1 MKLVFATHN
10 ENKVKEVKSL
20 LPKNFKILSL
30 NDIGCFDEIPETS
43 QTIEGNAHGEL
54 GNGEQGEGV
63 ITRQRTLNEFAH
75 VYRLLSSD
83 FDE

>member
-1 MKLVFATHN
+1 MQGDHITLCIDASTVGEGYIT
-10 ENKVKEVKSL
+10 
-20 LPKNFKILSL
+20 
-30 NDIGCFDEIPETS
+30 
-43 QTIEGNAHGEL
+43 TIEGNAHGEL

-75 VYRLLSSD
+75 VYRLLSGD